1 MLIQLTEE
9 QKMLRD
15 MAREFT
21 RNEIAPRDKWMDDNG
36 FDWDLCKKITEAGF
50 MGANI
55 PEQYGGGGGG
65 IVDTTI
71 IAQEFAKGSASIA
84 TLYGRPLAGLQSDS

>member
-21 RNEIAPRDKWMDDNG
+21 KNEIEPRDRWMDDNG
-36 FDWDLCKKITEAGF
+36 FDWELYRKIAAAGF

-55 PEQYGGGGGG
+55 PE
-65 IVDTTI
+65 
-71 IAQEFAKGSASIA
+71 
-84 TLYGRPLAGLQSDS
+84 

>member
-21 RNEIAPRDKWMDDNG
+21 KNEI
-36 FDWDLCKKITEAGF
+36 EA
-50 MGANI
+50 
-55 PEQYGGGGGG
+55 QRQ
-65 IVDTTI
+65 VD
-71 IAQEFAKGSASIA
+71 
-84 TLYGRPLAGLQSDS
+84 GRQRI

>member
-21 RNEIAPRDKWMDDNG
+21 KNEIEPRDRWMDDNG
-36 FDWDLCKKITEAGF
+36 FDWDLYRKIAAAGF

-65 IVDTTI
+65 MGGAPDGMGMAVDG
-71 IAQEFAKGSASIA
+71 AASA
-84 TLYGRPLAGLQSDS
+84 DSAAVSVG

>member
-21 RNEIAPRDKWMDDNG
+21 KNEIEPRDRWMDDNG
-36 FDWDLCKKITEAGF
+36 FDWDLYRKIAAGWRRRLRRWC
-50 MGANI
+50 
-55 PEQYGGGGGG
+55 
-65 IVDTTI
+65 
-71 IAQEFAKGSASIA
+71 ASRS
-84 TLYGRPLAGLQSDS
+84 G